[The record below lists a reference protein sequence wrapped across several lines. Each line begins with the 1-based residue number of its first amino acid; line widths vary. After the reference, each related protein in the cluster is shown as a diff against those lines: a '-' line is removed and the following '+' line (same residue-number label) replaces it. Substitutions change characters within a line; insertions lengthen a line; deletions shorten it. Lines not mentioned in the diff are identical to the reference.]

1 MKSTH
6 RSLLFSLSAFAVAS
20 IAFSA
25 APAQAA
31 MKVACT
37 GTSAMMGL
45 GSTAGHHVPDEMGK
59 VLGANFTVTNYG
71 VQGTTAI
78 KSVGSSYAATSQY
91 RTALA
96 SNPDIVLFWFG
107 GNDSFAGTWNAHKAE
122 FKADYTAMVKAFQ
135 DLPTKPK
142 TFLVRLWV
150 FPGGPVQQNVLD
162 KEILP
167 IIAEIGME
175 TNSTV
180 IDYRKLVE
188 THREWFPDGMH
199 PNDMGTLQIGK
210 LFADTVMM
218 TLNGAGADG
227 GAGGGSGGASGAD
240 AAADT
245 GPSATDVAVA
255 ETPPASTGTGGSG
268 GSPPPASTGGTTGG
282 GSGGATPPSTG
293 TGGAA
298 GSAPGATGS
307 SGGCRIGGASDSGSA
322 PAVLL
327 FAALALLVVGR
338 RRTRA

>member
-1 MKSTH
+1 MTLTH
-6 RSLLFSLSAFAVAS
+6 RFPLFTVSAIAVAA
-20 IAFSA
+20 IALAA
-25 APAQAA
+25 APAQAV

-78 KSVGSSYAATSQY
+78 NSVGSSYAKTSQY

-107 GNDSFAGTWNAHKAE
+107 GNDSFAGTWDAHKTE

-135 DLPTKPK
+135 ALPTKPK

-150 FPGGPVQQNVLD
+150 FPGGPVQQSVLD

-167 IIAEIGME
+167 IINEIGAE
-175 TNSTV
+175 TTSTV

-199 PNDMGTLQIGK
+199 PNDAGTLQIGK

-227 GAGGGSGGASGAD
+227 GMGGGSGGASGAD
-240 AAADT
+240 ASADT
-245 GPSATDVAVA
+245 GPAAADVPAA
-255 ETPPASTGTGGSG
+255 ETPPASSGTGGSG
-268 GSPPPASTGGTTGG
+268 GSPPVVGTGGTTGG
-282 GSGGATPPSTG
+282 GSGGAPGPSTG
-293 TGGAA
+293 SG
-298 GSAPGATGS
+298 GSAPPPGASGG
-307 SGGCRIGGASDSGSA
+307 SGGCRIAGPQDAGSV
-322 PAVLL
+322 PAILL
-327 FAALALLVVGR
+327 LSALALLAIAR